1 MQPRW
6 KQQKLLSR
14 HLRLS
19 SWSSLPKL
27 SVEAYRARTAITR
40 IVPRED
46 AEPWL
51 CTIHKPLVP
60 CSAAHGISQD
70 PGAHSPQGPSV
81 ILCSTATINS
91 LSLGKRLLTNT
102 LSWLFFLQKE
112 SCSINI
118 RIYFQIS
125 AFNTCFPA
133 FSRFFIFKISSCDKD
148 F

>member
-1 MQPRW
+1 MKAAETFKLTSKT
-6 KQQKLLSR
+6 KQLKLPPQAECRSG
-14 HLRLS
+14 
-19 SWSSLPKL
+19 
-27 SVEAYRARTAITR
+27 ACTAITR

-51 CTIHKPLVP
+51 CTIHKPLVQ

-70 PGAHSPQGPSV
+70 PGARSPQGPSV

-91 LSLGKRLLTNT
+91 LSLGKRFLTNT